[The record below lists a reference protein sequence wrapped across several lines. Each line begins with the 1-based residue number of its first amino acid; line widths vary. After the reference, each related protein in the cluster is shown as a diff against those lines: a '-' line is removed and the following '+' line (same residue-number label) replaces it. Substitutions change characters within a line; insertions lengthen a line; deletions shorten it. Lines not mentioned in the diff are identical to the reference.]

1 MRCCATCRGHRLPR
15 LRRSRF
21 PANGAAPRG
30 GRRSSIMGLAGRDGF
45 AGDAVNPSV
54 EAWPRLARVRC
65 PARTARPGL
74 GVLPNPPEA
83 CLGPMPRTPPQ
94 THPAR
99 PRTVSVRVHHGK
111 EREDQKRIASLRSL
125 GAEHGS
131 ALQGQCRTKQK
142 GRGERRVLFVFHQF
156 VSNPMLFPTVTGKL
170 SGVGRCG
177 LAGPLAPWARGMPR
191 AGWAGRP
198 TPVLPCAQDSAHEQG
213 AIEPP
218 GVRALCLRSTA
229 SQAPERT
236 AASGWAGPRSGV
248 HGVSCQPTPPHPTS
262 GNPEPLWLWLWLS
275 AVDVARRRRTTARQ
289 RGASTSNPIGQLTP
303 VPPMPQ

>member
-1 MRCCATCRGHRLPR
+1 MRLPR
-15 LRRSRF
+15 IWKRCASGSARHCEDSGQRLSPSWRGAWSRRAGHVVGRVGRPCRGRCKYVPVSSV
-21 PANGAAPRG
+21 AASMRLTPLHGLPTLPSTVSCGRPPRKKE
-30 GRRSSIMGLAGRDGF
+30 RRATAGR
-45 AGDAVNPSV
+45 AL
-54 EAWPRLARVRC
+54 RL
-65 PARTARPGL
+65 
-74 GVLPNPPEA
+74 
-83 CLGPMPRTPPQ
+83 
-94 THPAR
+94 
-99 PRTVSVRVHHGK
+99 
-111 EREDQKRIASLRSL
+111 L

-156 VSNPMLFPTVTGKL
+156 VSNPMLFLTVTGKL

-177 LAGPLAPWARGMPR
+177 LAGPLAPRARGMPR

-262 GNPEPLWLWLWLS
+262 SNPEPLWLWLWLWLWLS